1 MPPFCASNPLP
12 IFSPHNKKKKEVKKM
27 NIALKWEERW
37 EAWGK
42 KPTSNYQ
49 NWDTLVKREEV
60 SKERND
66 GKKWKTESGGRMGE
80 KMEGIR
86 RGVLPYAT
94 TFSFPPH
101 AIMIMRTMARFFYF
115 NFVIILKWWSSIW
128 WFRQNPN
135 IFINS
140 LLKLIIKFQWYGKFF
155 FQNMVHLG
163 HFAHEKS
170 FVD

>member
-1 MPPFCASNPLP
+1 
-12 IFSPHNKKKKEVKKM
+12 
-27 NIALKWEERW
+27 
-37 EAWGK
+37 
-42 KPTSNYQ
+42 
-49 NWDTLVKREEV
+49 
-60 SKERND
+60 
-66 GKKWKTESGGRMGE
+66 
-80 KMEGIR
+80 
-86 RGVLPYAT
+86 
-94 TFSFPPH
+94 
-101 AIMIMRTMARFFYF
+101 MIMRTMARFFYF